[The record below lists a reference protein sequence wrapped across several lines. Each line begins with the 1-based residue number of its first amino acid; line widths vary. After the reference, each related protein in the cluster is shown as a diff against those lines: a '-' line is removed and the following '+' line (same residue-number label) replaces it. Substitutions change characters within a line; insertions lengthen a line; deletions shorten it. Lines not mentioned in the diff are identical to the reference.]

1 MTDKNFPESAAQRFG
16 TVGSRADAELFG
28 EDLTV
33 AEHTNLIDLDN
44 RLHQSWALGEK
55 FILGWAPSDQV
66 IAFLI
71 APHYFLADQIQ
82 RAPRGTIS
90 IEDSFY
96 RELVSSPKLQ
106 ALDRLEQ
113 MARTLGLS
121 VVSIPLQH
129 ALSGRPQET
138 DSIERIIRRYSI
150 NFSDNRAVALFD
162 IVGFSLLTPFEQM
175 TQLNSLSY
183 SLNSA
188 HSRMLSKK
196 IDIRFARSNTGD
208 GFYIWNRDEGDNA
221 NTNLYHFMHLV
232 LADNAI
238 ARRKGKTRVVPVL
251 RTCFHLGSCYEFYQA
266 ESLSPMLYSYLVGD
280 VTIELARMVDKALP
294 GQIMVGEFRLR
305 QQPSP
310 ESMLN
315 PEELDAIRFVDIAQ
329 EHLTKLNGLELAGEP
344 INSIKCYLTGQPVAG
359 GGYDVR
365 RMEIHDKHGIA
376 YHAFN
381 AKVNIYRQRAEPIY
395 LGIEDRSLSQIARL
409 DS

>member
-1 MTDKNFPESAAQRFG
+1 MTEKSSPESALRRFG

-33 AEHTNLIDLDN
+33 AEHANLIDLDN
-44 RLHQSWALGEK
+44 QLHQSWALGEK
-55 FILGWAPSDQV
+55 FVLGWAPSDEG

-90 IEDSFY
+90 IADSFY
-96 RELVSSPKLQ
+96 RELVSSPKQQKLE
-106 ALDRLEQ
+106 RLEQ
-113 MARTLGLS
+113 MAQTLGLS
-121 VVSIPLQH
+121 VVTIPLQH
-129 ALSGRPQET
+129 GLSGRSQET
-138 DSIERIIRRYSI
+138 DSIERIIRRYGI
-150 NFSDNRAVALFD
+150 NYSDNRAVALFD

-238 ARRKGKTRVVPVL
+238 ARRKGKTRVVPIL

-395 LGIEDRSLSQIARL
+395 LGIEDRSLGQIARL

>member
-1 MTDKNFPESAAQRFG
+1 MTDKISPESALRRFG

-55 FILGWAPSDQV
+55 FVLGWAPVNQG

-90 IEDSFY
+90 IADSFY
-96 RELVSSPKLQ
+96 RELVSSPKQ
-106 ALDRLEQ
+106 QKVERLGQ
-113 MARTLGLS
+113 MAQTLGLS
-121 VVSIPLQH
+121 LVTIPLH
-129 ALSGRPQET
+129 HGLSGRSQET
-138 DSIERIIRRYSI
+138 DSIERIIRRYGI
-150 NFSDNRAVALFD
+150 NYSDNRAVALFD

-365 RMEIHDKHGIA
+365 RMEIYDKHGIA

-395 LGIEDRSLSQIARL
+395 LGIEDRSLGLIARL

>member
-1 MTDKNFPESAAQRFG
+1 MADDNSPDLSGKRFG
-16 TVGSRADAELFG
+16 TVGGRADAELFG
-28 EDLTV
+28 KDLTV
-33 AEHTNLIDLDN
+33 AEHSNLIDLDN
-44 RLHQSWALGEK
+44 LLHDSWALGEK
-55 FILGWAPSDQV
+55 LVLGWAPSNGG
-66 IAFLI
+66 IALLI

-82 RAPRGTIS
+82 SAPFGSVSLDQGI
-90 IEDSFY
+90 Y
-96 RELVSSPKLQ
+96 RELVSSPKQ
-106 ALDRLEQ
+106 REYQRLEQ
-113 MARTLGLS
+113 LASELGLS
-121 VVSIPLQH
+121 VVHAPMQH
-129 ALSGRPQET
+129 SLSGHTREIEA
-138 DSIERIIRRYSI
+138 IERIVRRYSL
-150 NFSDNRAVALFD
+150 NYSDNRAVALFD

-188 HSRMLSKK
+188 HSRMLTKK

-238 ARRKGKTRVVPVL
+238 ARRKGRGKVVPIL

-280 VTIELARMVDKALP
+280 VTIELARMVEKALP
-294 GQIMVGEFRLR
+294 GQIMVGEFKLT
-305 QQPSP
+305 QPPSR

-315 PEELDAIRFVDIAQ
+315 PEEFDAIRFMDIAQ
-329 EHLTKLNGLELAGEP
+329 EHLGKLNGLELAGEP
-344 INSIKCYLTGQPVAG
+344 INSIKCYLTGELMSS
-359 GGYDVR
+359 GGYSVR
-365 RMEIHDKHGIA
+365 RLEIHDKHGIA
-376 YHAFN
+376 HHAFN

-395 LGIEDRSLSQIARL
+395 LGIEDRSLGLTGRL